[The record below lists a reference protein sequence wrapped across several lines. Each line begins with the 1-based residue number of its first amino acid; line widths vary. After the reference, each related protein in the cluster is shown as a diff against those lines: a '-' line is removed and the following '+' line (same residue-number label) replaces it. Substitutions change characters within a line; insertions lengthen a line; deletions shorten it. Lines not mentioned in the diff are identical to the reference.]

1 MKFVHSCV
9 LLLLLMRQ
17 QLRKHFFKNSQSSYE
32 NFWDK
37 IPHNHQLIW
46 IGHVRNGT
54 YIHIVTNLWKRICNF
69 ENIEIIGIPS
79 PNASTIICDLAQD
92 EQIKQQFFKFWSHLT
107 VIFERNVYINV
118 FAYFTYLFVYVRL
131 FRIFFLCLS
140 ICLPV
145 RLSVCLSVQSAL

>member
-1 MKFVHSCV
+1 MKFVYSCV

-17 QLRKHFFKNSQSSYE
+17 QLRKHFLKKNSQSSYE

-92 EQIKQQFFKFWSHLT
+92 EQVKQQCFKFWSHLT
-107 VIFERNVYINV
+107 IHLRDTYILMH
-118 FAYFTYLFVYVRL
+118 FDYLFALVCFSGGSRPVLIQSPCWPLSLQSFLL
-131 FRIFFLCLS
+131 FY
-140 ICLPV
+140 PK
-145 RLSVCLSVQSAL
+145 